1 MQPYLSMAGNNA
13 WANATLFAALS
24 DLDAAAFAAPRP
36 GFFGSLKATLN
47 HIHQVDLYYI
57 DALEQGGAGRAVFAE
72 AEHGDVTTLAAAQA
86 ETDARLIHFCT
97 ALTSETLRETR
108 QTERRGGPVAET
120 VGALLPHLFQHQVH
134 QLINFLKQRVERF
147 APMSRR
153 HGCICHNVT
162 GEIRKNGGMNFI
174 RQLDAN
180 HMARLRDNL

>member
-1 MQPYLSMAGNNA
+1 GRI
-13 WANATLFAALS
+13 S
-24 DLDAAAFAAPRP
+24 DMDAVTFAAPRP

-134 QLINFLKQRVERF
+134 HRGQAHVMVQDAGI
-147 APMSRR
+147 APP
-153 HGCICHNVT
+153 
-162 GEIRKNGGMNFI
+162 
-174 RQLDAN
+174 QLDDFF
-180 HMARLRDNL
+180 LEFERDPAAQAYFI

>member
-1 MQPYLSMAGNNA
+1 MSDVVNMLIRMAQNNA
-13 WANATLFAALS
+13 WANARLHGRIS
-24 DLDAAAFAAPRP
+24 DMDAVTFAAPRP

-134 QLINFLKQRVERF
+134 HRGQAHVMVQDAGI
-147 APMSRR
+147 APP
-153 HGCICHNVT
+153 
-162 GEIRKNGGMNFI
+162 
-174 RQLDAN
+174 QLDDFF
-180 HMARLRDNL
+180 LEFERDPAAQAYFT

>member
-134 QLINFLKQRVERF
+134 HRGQAHVMVQDAGI
-147 APMSRR
+147 APP
-153 HGCICHNVT
+153 
-162 GEIRKNGGMNFI
+162 
-174 RQLDAN
+174 QLDDFF
-180 HMARLRDNL
+180 LEFERDPAAQAYFI